1 MNTYFLNKYFLP
13 DIQIK
18 FANRLFKFANTSIDI
33 SDGLISDLDKLINK
47 QNLSYKLYLNKI
59 PVSKNLKKIISMKRG
74 INKLSVI
81 SRGDDYQVLFTA
93 SSSKSNIIKKTS
105 KLLGL
110 KITKIGKIYSNTDKS
125 SIFDENGNK
134 ISINFKGYTHRF

>member
-1 MNTYFLNKYFLP
+1 M
-13 DIQIK
+13 
-18 FANRLFKFANTSIDI
+18 FKFANTSIDI

-59 PVSKNLKKIISMKRG
+59 PVSKNLKKLISMKRG

-81 SRGDDYQVLFTA
+81 SNGDDYQVLFTA
-93 SSSKSNIIKKTS
+93 PSSKSNIIKKTS
-105 KLLGL
+105 KFLGL
-110 KITKIGKIYSNTDKS
+110 KISKIGQIYSNTEKS

-134 ISINFKGYTHRF
+134 ISIKFKGYTHRF